1 MAYKPRDPSRHNPG
15 ANPALAEPGWSPPSR
30 RPKPHWSNNPQLPD
44 VEELAQEVERARR
57 LGADN
62 PHIPRLAERA
72 QELERELRAL
82 LSARAE
88 AEGVSVGRR
97 GPRGP
102 AAPGDLIGT
111 TSAEA
116 SDRILARQHF
126 ENASKILGEEGFVG
140 NVGPGPGAAADAAI
154 YAPRRVAAKTA
165 LKGVGGIGAGLGLDW
180 LSAYSE
186 GARDIDDWMAQEE
199 EFITGLPGLVSPSEL
214 PPPAVLASDRTKAVE
229 ATQGMTGVAPDPESD
244 NVTAQEVRA
253 YIKNRVAKGKKLPQ
267 WAQSITSME
276 GGKLS
281 IKPVNPRKKARQEA
295 AKPHNPRMGGPK
307 RKHGVPTRAD
317 TINRENRRKAK
328 AGY

>member
-1 MAYKPRDPSRHNPG
+1 MAYKPRDPTRHNPG
-15 ANPALAEPGWSPPSR
+15 ANPALSDPGWSPPSR

-57 LGADN
+57 LVAKH

-102 AAPGDLIGT
+102 AAPGDFIGT

-140 NVGPGPGAAADAAI
+140 NVGRAPTSAADAAI
-154 YAPRRVAAKTA
+154 YAPRRAAAKSA
-165 LKGVGGIGAGLGLDW
+165 MKGMGGLGAGLGLDW
-180 LSAYSE
+180 LSAYNE

-214 PPPAVLASDRTKAVE
+214 PPPAVLAPDRLEAVE
-229 ATQGMTGVAPDPESD
+229 ATQGMTGIAPDPETR
-244 NVTAQEVRA
+244 NVTTQEVRA
-253 YIKNRVAKGKKLPQ
+253 YIKNRVAKGKKLQ
-267 WAQSITSME
+267 EWAESITSMKN
-276 GGKLS
+276 GRLS
-281 IKPVNPRKKARQEA
+281 IEPQSPRSKARKEA
-295 AKPHNPRMGGPK
+295 AKRPHNPRSGTK
-307 RKHGVPTRAD
+307 RKHGA
-317 TINRENRRKAK
+317 
-328 AGY
+328 Y